1 MSPASGQRSPAPQ
14 GLAPWSMLPSPSRQQ
29 SVLTL
34 AALCHLGVAD
44 ESLDSMEIVWGESL
58 GQLCGQRHREGD
70 RVCVGPE
77 LGLCGGQLGWA
88 RGLIAQH
95 SLHAEAGLTGGGLHG
110 KS

>member
-1 MSPASGQRSPAPQ
+1 M
-14 GLAPWSMLPSPSRQQ
+14 
-29 SVLTL
+29 
-34 AALCHLGVAD
+34 
-44 ESLDSMEIVWGESL
+44 
-58 GQLCGQRHREGD
+58 
-70 RVCVGPE
+70 CVGPE